1 MEVARGNWVGYET
14 IFYNLKNNRY
24 STSIDEVIDYG
35 DLEVDMEGLSAYL
48 DYGYS
53 VFGHSPVKDVRYL
66 LSNEV
71 LHEENGKLYLRKEE
85 DRVAKRIGI
94 RSHEDDVLGK
104 ISGAI
109 NHWATGFSEDV
120 LIPTS
125 GGFDSRL
132 MNVLLKDKRRIHA
145 YTYGTSFNQNMS
157 REAVYAQALSERLGT
172 SWERVDLGRFNSYM
186 DSWYGHF
193 GPSVGASG
201 TYHMEFYEII
211 AQRENHKKLHLL
223 SGIIGD
229 AWAGAVNVPAV
240 PDADSYLKLGYTHG
254 MSADAALATGVD
266 YRSLVEPIFE
276 EQKMALQQPEYR
288 IITAMRT
295 KMMLLQYL
303 IKVPAAYGFPGYS
316 PFLDEDIALAMLNL
330 PAERKADRQWQQD
343 FFRKN
348 AVFFEEEKHNY
359 TYQNSLNYYALLHS
373 PLEPLDVRILREVIR
388 PAYLDWINN
397 RVAAIG
403 AKEKLFQRLMHT
415 PKVKE
420 VLKRLGFKN
429 GLLRAYFAYITL
441 KPIEI
446 MLKKRNAS

>member
-1 MEVARGNWVGYET
+1 MEVARGHWVGYET

-35 DLEVDMEGLSAYL
+35 NLEIDMEGLSAYL

-53 VFGHSPVKDVRYL
+53 VFGYTPVKHVRYL

-71 LHEENGKLYLRKEE
+71 LHAENGKLYIRKED

-94 RSHEDDVLGK
+94 RSHEDDVLSK
-104 ISGAI
+104 ISGSI
-109 NHWATGFSEDV
+109 NHWAAGFSEDV

-132 MNVLLKDKRRIHA
+132 MNVLLQDKQRIHA
-145 YTYGTSFNQNMS
+145 YTYGTSFNQHMS
-157 REAVYAQALSERLGT
+157 RETVYAQALSERLGVF
-172 SWERVDLGRFNSYM
+172 WDQVDLGTFNSYM
-186 DSWYGHF
+186 NEWYGLF

-211 AQRENHKKLHLL
+211 AKRERHMKLHLL

-276 EQKMALQQPEYR
+276 EQKIALQQPEYR

-330 PAERKADRQWQQD
+330 PAERKADRQWQRD

-348 AVFFEEEKHNY
+348 GVLFEEEKHNY
-359 TYQNSLNYYALLHS
+359 TYQNSLNYHALLHN
-373 PLEPLDVRILREVIR
+373 PLEPLDINILREVIK
-388 PAYLDWINN
+388 PAYLDWINS
-397 RVAAIG
+397 RVATIG

-420 VLKRLGFKN
+420 VLKRLGFRN